1 MAERIVMGYWDCP
14 YCQNMRIKGTDQVC
28 PSCGHQRDKDIK
40 CYMDRDNVE
49 YLSEEVAKTK
59 GKGADWICPYC
70 DSMNSVHETSCIAC
84 GAPREEAR
92 HDYFHR
98 EEKTRSGQTTQ
109 GKGNTAQ
116 TPPGSA
122 PVDSGGNSRRSVNQ
136 SRSSKKYLRVSL
148 FAALLALLIGGLFFV
163 LKPKDTVFIA
173 NSVDWYTTVSVEA
186 YETVQESDW
195 SIPSGGRERYHQEEV
210 YGYDRE
216 IDYYETVEKSRDV
229 KVGSHTEKEY
239 EDNGD
244 GTYKEI
250 EIVVDDYGTETY
262 TEQVPVYKDVPIYRT
277 KYYYDID
284 KWIPKREV
292 TNSGTDNQPVY
303 KEPDLASNE
312 RESGRTTKYK
322 VTGYLIDK
330 EDKMRTLEVSERV
343 WKKFL
348 ENKRQ
353 KCKAN
358 RVGEITFP

>member
-14 YCQNMRIKGTDQVC
+14 YCQNTKIKGTEQVC

-40 CYMDRDNVE
+40 YYMDRDNVE
-49 YLSEEVAKTK
+49 YLSEEAAKTK

-70 DSMNSVHETSCIAC
+70 DSMNSAHETFCIAC
-84 GAPREEAR
+84 GAPREESKY
-92 HDYFHR
+92 DYFQR
-98 EEKTRSGQTTQ
+98 EDKAKSEPSSH
-109 GKGNTAQ
+109 AQ
-116 TPPGSA
+116 ESPPHSSSA
-122 PVDSGGNSRRSVNQ
+122 SSGNSQRNIQHSNPSRKYAKISV
-136 SRSSKKYLRVSL
+136 
-148 FAALLALLIGGLFFV
+148 FAALLVLLAAGLFFM

-195 SIPSGGRERYHQEEV
+195 SIPSGGREQYHQEEI
-210 YGYDRE
+210 YGYDKE

-229 KVGSHTEKEY
+229 KVGSHTEYEY

-250 EIVVDDYGTETY
+250 AIEVDDYDTETY

-292 TNSGTDNQPVY
+292 TNSGTDDTPTY
-303 KEPDLASNE
+303 KDPELESNE
-312 RESGRTTKYK
+312 RESNRRTEYK
-322 VTGYLIDK
+322 ITGYLIEK
-330 EDKMRTLEVSERV
+330 EDKIRTLEVSEYV
-343 WKKFL
+343 WKRFL

-358 RVGEITFP
+358 RLGEITFPESE